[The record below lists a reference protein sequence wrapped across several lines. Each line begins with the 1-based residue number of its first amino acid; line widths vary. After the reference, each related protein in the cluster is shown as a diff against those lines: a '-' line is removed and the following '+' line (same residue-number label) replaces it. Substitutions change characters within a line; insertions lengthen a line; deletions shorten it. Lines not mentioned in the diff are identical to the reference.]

1 MIKDA
6 IAKDTCFVQR
16 HGPTALCLRDLTK
29 KMASEKLGEAPLGL
43 LKQTSFVVQ
52 GVRWQSDGRLAYAQL
67 PAARLGAFAL

>member
-43 LKQTSFVVQ
+43 LKQTSFVVRYLDSR
-52 GVRWQSDGRLAYAQL
+52 VLRMQSSF
-67 PAARLGAFAL
+67 P